1 MDSFNPRPPGVDSGM
16 DAAPPSL
23 TTRQRLLR
31 AGLELYTTTGYRAT
45 TTPMLAGRAG
55 VAEGTIYRHFVSKEA
70 LFNEAYRGAQ
80 SWAHG
85 LAGEVLD
92 AAAPAEASL
101 KRLARRFVDA
111 AHRDA
116 PALRMALL
124 SDRGEPLDERS
135 RDAARQFRERL
146 QQIVAAGKS
155 DGAIRSGPAELW
167 AGVWLAIIA
176 YAAERVSAGEW
187 TPEHAQVGL
196 AVDAAWDAIAARR
209 PSSVSDLRSS

>member
-1 MDSFNPRPPGVDSGM
+1 M
-16 DAAPPSL
+16 DAGPPSL

-45 TTPMLAGRAG
+45 TTPMIASRAG

-80 SWAHG
+80 AWAHG
-85 LAGEVLD
+85 VTGEVLD

-101 KRLARRFVDA
+101 KRLAHRFVEA

-116 PALRMALL
+116 AALRMALL
-124 SDRGEPLDERS
+124 PDRGEPLDEQS
-135 RDAARQFRERL
+135 RDAAREFRERL

-155 DGAIRSGPAELW
+155 DGAVRAGPAELW
-167 AGVWLAIIA
+167 AGVWLAIVA

-209 PSSVSDLRSS
+209 APPLSDLRSS

>member
-1 MDSFNPRPPGVDSGM
+1 
-16 DAAPPSL
+16 
-23 TTRQRLLR
+23 
-31 AGLELYTTTGYRAT
+31 
-45 TTPMLAGRAG
+45 
-55 VAEGTIYRHFVSKEA
+55 
-70 LFNEAYRGAQ
+70 
-80 SWAHG
+80 
-85 LAGEVLD
+85 
-92 AAAPAEASL
+92 
-101 KRLARRFVDA
+101 
-111 AHRDA
+111 
-116 PALRMALL
+116 MALL

>member
-1 MDSFNPRPPGVDSGM
+1 MDP
-16 DAAPPSL
+16 ATPSL

-31 AGLELYTTTGYRAT
+31 AGLELYTSTGYRAT
-45 TTPMLAGRAG
+45 TTPMIASRAG
-55 VAEGTIYRHFVSKEA
+55 VAEGTIYRHFESKEA

-80 SWAHG
+80 TWAHG
-85 LAGEVLD
+85 LTGEVLD
-92 AAAPAEASL
+92 AGEPVEVSL
-101 KRLARRFVDA
+101 KRLARRFVEA

-124 SDRGEPLDERS
+124 PDRGEPLDEPS
-135 RDAARQFRERL
+135 RESAKEFRGRL

-155 DGAIRSGPAELW
+155 DGAVRPGPAELW
-167 AGVWLAIIA
+167 AGVWLSIVTF
-176 YAAERVSAGEW
+176 AAERVCAGEW

-209 PSSVSDLRSS
+209 GPAVSDLRSS